1 MFRHPLLIAKYSAM
15 TSGRVDAA
23 DYAEAE
29 PLLDAGALLELD
41 VVDGDP
47 GELVAAGD
55 LAVLHRHRLLL
66 GGSLLSPT
74 GHVVHTVRPESII
87 KMSTF
92 RISKFLRKVFILAQN
107 W

>member
-1 MFRHPLLIAKYSAM
+1 M

-23 DYAEAE
+23 DHAEAE

-74 GHVVHTVRPESII
+74 GHVVHTVRPESIV
-87 KMSTF
+87 KMRTF
-92 RISKFLRKVFILAQN
+92 RISLHE
-107 W
+107 